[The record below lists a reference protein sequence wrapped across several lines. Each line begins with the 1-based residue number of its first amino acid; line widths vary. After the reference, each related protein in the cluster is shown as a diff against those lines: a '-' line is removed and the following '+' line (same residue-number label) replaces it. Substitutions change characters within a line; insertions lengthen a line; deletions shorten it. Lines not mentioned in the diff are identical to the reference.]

1 MKAYLFDDHT
11 VEIDPRAAEIGGSF
25 QARKNGLPAAWDEKT
40 LKFFYEQTAKV
51 EYPVVLDVGA
61 NTGSFT
67 LLATLHPGMKVWAF
81 EPNPLAA
88 EILHNNCG
96 TNDLLEDRVQIQA
109 HALGEPHDY
118 TTLFWNLHIPKNN
131 QSGLA
136 TLAQIPAR
144 FKDYTTEVTMLFTID
159 DYNRDGEWCHFIKID
174 TEGYELFVL
183 RGGEKTIRFYRPQML
198 IEYYA
203 PNTRQFGY
211 EPKAITDLLESW
223 GAKWEQ
229 VSNEDIWVT
238 WDD

>member
-1 MKAYLFDDHT
+1 MKAYLFDDHM

-25 QARKNGLPAAWDEKT
+25 QARKNGIPAAWDEKT
-40 LKFFYEQTAKV
+40 LKFFYEQAAKV

-81 EPNPLAA
+81 EPNPEAVV
-88 EILHNNCG
+88 ILGSSCG
-96 TNDLLEDRVQIQA
+96 ANGLFEDRVIIKA
-109 HALGEPHDY
+109 HALGGLRDH
-118 TTLFWNLHIPKNN
+118 TARIQQLCIPKNN

-136 TLAQIPAR
+136 TLAQSPAR
-144 FKDYTTEVTMLFTID
+144 FKDYTIEITTIFSID
-159 DYNRDGEWCHFIKID
+159 DYYRDGEWCHFIKID

-183 RGGEKTIRFYRPQML
+183 RGGEKTIRFCKPQML